1 VTRSS
6 IKFSALYTAAFFSL
20 VSCSP
25 GGSSGTLT
33 DSGLNSL
40 GSSQLESYSPKPSN
54 FRVSLTDAPSKELKS
69 VFVNVLSAEVWLKK
83 DSKEARV
90 VIGKNIG
97 LIDLMTLR
105 NGVLL
110 PLEDFKVSEGI
121 EVSKIRLILGD
132 GNYAIKGDDTQC
144 SLQTPS
150 AQQSG
155 IKISL
160 SNPVTVVGNNSYSL
174 VVDFDAQK
182 SVVIKGNGDCLLKPV
197 LKIASFTKIEQEQID
212 DDGTHEQPGEDLTGG
227 NSDSNTDS
235 STDGS
240 DTTAD
245 SGSGFDSGS
254 GSEQLPEIIDPDM
267 INSYLL

>member
-1 VTRSS
+1 MTKNS

-20 VSCSP
+20 VSCSR
-25 GGSSGTLT
+25 GGTSGFLT
-33 DSGLNSL
+33 DTGLSTF

-69 VFVNVLSAEVWLKK
+69 VFVNVLSAEVWLRK

-110 PLEDFKVSEGI
+110 PFEDFKIPEGI

-132 GNYAIKGDDTQC
+132 GNYAIKGDDSQC

-150 AQQSG
+150 AQQNG

-160 SNPVTVVGNNSYSL
+160 SNPVTVVGNSSYSL
-174 VVDFDAQK
+174 VVDFDGQK
-182 SVVIKGNGDCLLKPV
+182 SVVIKGNGDCLLKPTI
-197 LKIASFTKIEQEQID
+197 KIASFTKIEQKQID
-212 DDGTHEQPGEDLTGG
+212 DDGTHMQPGEDLTGG

-235 STDGS
+235 SS
-240 DTTAD
+240 SSD
-245 SGSGFDSGS
+245 SGSGFDESGT
-254 GSEQLPEIIDPDM
+254 GQQPEIIDPDM